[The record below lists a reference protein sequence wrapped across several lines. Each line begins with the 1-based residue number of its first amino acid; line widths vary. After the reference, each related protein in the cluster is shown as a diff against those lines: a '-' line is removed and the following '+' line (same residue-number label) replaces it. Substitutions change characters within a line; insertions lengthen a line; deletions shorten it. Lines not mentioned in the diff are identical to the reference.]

1 MDLTIVVISVWV
13 LSTCFHEFGHAI
25 TAYFGGDKSVKDK
38 GYLTLNPIVYF
49 SSATT
54 LVIPLLILLIGG
66 IPFPGAA
73 VSINTSRIKSRLWQS
88 CVSLAGPFFTFLVLV
103 FLAFLFEMLP
113 GLRDTISSAHTY
125 KLLKRAIS
133 VLIFLHAYMLMLNLI
148 PIPPLDGFGVIEPW
162 LPAAARRKAREF
174 ANAGFAVLIL
184 LFWLPT
190 PLPWILSA
198 GAYLLC
204 WFLGI
209 QYDTDVIA
217 GLDSIKANALPL
229 LGVILVA
236 WIIRGRTAAPDEK
249 ADKLLREGK
258 YAEALELYNQALS
271 KREDPRL
278 LTASATCLLSQ
289 GRKHE
294 ALARAEKAVALD
306 PGSTQ
311 AQGVLAACLAEAGE
325 PEKAIAAA
333 NAAIEADGSS
343 LFAFPL
349 LIKASVLNES
359 GQYGEALESVEKY
372 LQREPNAADGIFLK
386 ASCLENLT
394 RYQEALALYDK
405 AARMRGANIR
415 ATLAKGILMCAL
427 GKQEE
432 GMSEFNKVLPSD
444 PEQRPPELES
454 LRSLL
459 ISAANKFDGHGKGDM
474 AQRLRDASARVGP

>member
-133 VLIFLHAYMLMLNLI
+133 VLILLHAYMLMLNLI

-217 GLDSIKANALPL
+217 GLDSIKA
-229 LGVILVA
+229 
-236 WIIRGRTAAPDEK
+236 
-249 ADKLLREGK
+249 
-258 YAEALELYNQALS
+258 
-271 KREDPRL
+271 
-278 LTASATCLLSQ
+278 
-289 GRKHE
+289 
-294 ALARAEKAVALD
+294 
-306 PGSTQ
+306 
-311 AQGVLAACLAEAGE
+311 
-325 PEKAIAAA
+325 
-333 NAAIEADGSS
+333 
-343 LFAFPL
+343 
-349 LIKASVLNES
+349 
-359 GQYGEALESVEKY
+359 
-372 LQREPNAADGIFLK
+372 
-386 ASCLENLT
+386 
-394 RYQEALALYDK
+394 
-405 AARMRGANIR
+405 
-415 ATLAKGILMCAL
+415 
-427 GKQEE
+427 
-432 GMSEFNKVLPSD
+432 
-444 PEQRPPELES
+444 
-454 LRSLL
+454 
-459 ISAANKFDGHGKGDM
+459 
-474 AQRLRDASARVGP
+474 